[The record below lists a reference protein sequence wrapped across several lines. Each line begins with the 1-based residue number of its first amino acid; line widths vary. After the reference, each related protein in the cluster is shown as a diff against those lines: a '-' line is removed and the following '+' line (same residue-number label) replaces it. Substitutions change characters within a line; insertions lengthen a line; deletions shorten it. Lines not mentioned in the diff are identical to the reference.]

1 MKYAYLLTLLGVLVA
16 APALAEQCKSSNNL
30 QLCAC
35 KGACV
40 ASSNS
45 CKCKD
50 ADDPGAGGLL
60 CTPLKL
66 QSPRMTCQI
75 GCERSKSNAK
85 CNPS

>member
-1 MKYAYLLTLLGVLVA
+1 MKYAYLMALLGMLVVLPA
-16 APALAEQCKSSNNL
+16 AAEQCKSSDQL
-30 QLCAC
+30 RLCAC

-40 ASSNS
+40 ATSSS

-75 GCERSKSNAK
+75 GCERTKSNAK